1 MAEINQ
7 DDFVFDRAP
16 ETEVIWI
23 KHPETGGTAQ
33 LSMAAWTSGVW
44 AGKGWE
50 AMDEPPPEVD
60 PTRAHMAAAAAAA
73 RAAAAR
79 AAAAAAAADEQAST
93 SDAKTTKKS
102 GTAGTTQKEGE

>member
-1 MAEINQ
+1 MTEINQ

-16 ETEVIWI
+16 DAEIIWI
-23 KHPETGGTAQ
+23 KHPETGNTAQ
-33 LSMAAWTSGVW
+33 LSMAAWRSGVW

-79 AAAAAAAADEQAST
+79 AAAAADEQASD
-93 SDAKTTKKS
+93 DAKTTKKS
-102 GTAGTTQKEGE
+102 GTAGATPKGSE